1 MDLGYKFKLGGI
13 VLPLAGVFIPT
24 PVGWTWVISRLS
36 GIVLP
41 LAGVF
46 LLLLGG
52 PGL

>member
-1 MDLGYKFKLGGI
+1 MS
-13 VLPLAGVFIPT
+13 T
-24 PVGWTWVISRLS
+24 PVGWTWVISRLG

-41 LAGVF
+41 LAEVF